1 MFFYPSC
8 DSLITYLSVCNF
20 QGGFDYKKAIVD
32 TIIVIIEENS
42 EAKEAGMY
50 NKSYTSCCTHM
61 WYWFVPC
68 QLLRVCFIFRDLI
81 QVSQRCGLAE
91 SFQSRVCSL
100 GCLGL
105 SCPLRNS

>member
-42 EAKEAGMY
+42 EAKEAGAI
-50 NKSYTSCCTHM
+50 KVTLCVVHT
-61 WYWFVPC
+61 FGT
-68 QLLRVCFIFRDLI
+68 
-81 QVSQRCGLAE
+81 GL
-91 SFQSRVCSL
+91 FLVCS
-100 GCLGL
+100 CVFVCHFYGL
-105 SCPLRNS
+105 NSSQSKMRFG

>member
-8 DSLITYLSVCNF
+8 DSLITYFSVCNF

-42 EAKEAGMY
+42 EAKEAGTIKVALCVVHTCGIGLFLASRCVFVSFLWTF
-50 NKSYTSCCTHM
+50 KS
-61 WYWFVPC
+61 VKE
-68 QLLRVCFIFRDLI
+68 
-81 QVSQRCGLAE
+81 AE
-91 SFQSRVCSL
+91 SFQCRVCSL

-105 SCPLRNS
+105 RRPLRNS